1 MKREAMFYTGL
12 KNGAVRCDLCA
23 HHCVIQDQD
32 YGFCTVRQNISGTL
46 YSHVFGETIAR
57 NIDPIEKK
65 PLYHFLPGT
74 ASFSIG
80 TPGCNFKCG
89 FCQNW
94 QISQAGQKSASLG
107 SRLLPDEVVQEA
119 LINNCASI
127 AYTYTEPTIFFEY
140 AYETAKLAREEGIK
154 NVFVTNGYITP
165 KALDVVA
172 PYLDAA
178 NVDLKA
184 WDNDYYKEHCKARLK
199 PVLTTIRHLKELSI
213 WQELTTLIIPG
224 ENDTDEQLNGIAEF
238 IAGVSTDIPW
248 HISAF
253 HPTYEFMDRQSTPV
267 KTLQK
272 AEKIGKNHG
281 LQYVYQGNVPAEN
294 STHCPGCGEQVV
306 TRNYMGIRRINITDN
321 KCPSCNAQ
329 IAGIWQ

>member
-1 MKREAMFYTGL
+1 MQQEAMFYTGL

-23 HHCVIQDQD
+23 HHCVIEDQD

-46 YSHVFGETIAR
+46 YTHVFGQTIAR

-94 QISQAGQKSASLG
+94 QISQAGQKSAGLG

-165 KALDVVA
+165 KALDVMA

-184 WDNDYYKEHCKARLK
+184 WDNEYYKTHCKARLK
-199 PVLTTIRHLKELSI
+199 PVLATIRHLKELSV
-213 WQELTTLIIPG
+213 WQELTTLVIPG
-224 ENDTDEQLNGIAEF
+224 ENDTEDQLNGIAEF
-238 IAGVSTDIPW
+238 IAGISVDIPW

-253 HPTYEFMDRQSTPV
+253 HPTYEFMDRISTPAQ
-267 KTLQK
+267 TLQK
-272 AEKIGKNHG
+272 AEEIGKSHG
-281 LQYVYQGNVPAEN
+281 LRYIYQGNVPAEN
-294 STHCPGCGEQVV
+294 STACPACGEQVV
-306 TRNYMGIRRINITDN
+306 TRNYMGVRRLSIKDN
-321 KCPSCNAQ
+321 KCPSCQAR
-329 IAGIWQ
+329 IAGIWR

>member
-23 HHCVIQDQD
+23 HHCLIEDQD
-32 YGFCTVRQNISGTL
+32 YGFCTVRQNLSGTL

-57 NIDPIEKK
+57 NIDPVEKK

-94 QISQAGQKSASLG
+94 QISQAGQKSTALG

-140 AYETAKLAREEGIK
+140 AYETAKLAKEEGIK
-154 NVFVTNGYITP
+154 NVFVTNGYITS
-165 KALDVVA
+165 KALDVMA

-184 WDNDYYKEHCKARLK
+184 WDNEYYKTHCKARLK
-199 PVLTTIRHLKELSI
+199 PVLATIRHLKDLSI

-224 ENDTDEQLNGIAEF
+224 ENDTDDQLNGIAEF
-238 IAGVSTDIPW
+238 IAGVSVDIPW

-253 HPTYEFMDRQSTPV
+253 HPTYEFMDRVSTPV
-267 KTLQK
+267 QTLQK
-272 AEKIGKNHG
+272 AEKIGKSHG
-281 LQYVYQGNVPAEN
+281 LRYIYQGNVPAEN
-294 STHCPGCGEQVV
+294 STSCPGCGEQVI
-306 TRNYMGIRRINITDN
+306 TRNYMGVRGISIKDS
-321 KCPSCNAQ
+321 KCPSCRAA
-329 IAGIWQ
+329 IAGIWK